1 MHLRCRVV
9 VYSAR
14 EQRATICAMR
24 NGRGEP
30 ALVGG
35 NGGIRILSSGHYRV
49 WDSPSFRDPARGKN
63 RKRTEGG
70 NARFGRRRVVV
81 AVDQGKPTATRDNE
95 KRPRCFSLGT
105 GLDSVA
111 GKTSTARGEK
121 KKPNFPISKAEG
133 THGWRRG
140 EGKKGKGR
148 KGE

>member
-1 MHLRCRVV
+1 MD
-9 VYSAR
+9 
-14 EQRATICAMR
+14 
-24 NGRGEP
+24 
-30 ALVGG
+30 GG
-35 NGGIRILSSGHYRV
+35 NLLSSEGTAEYA
-49 WDSPSFRDPARGKN
+49 SFPQDIIVFGIPQASETRPEG
-63 RKRTEGG
+63 RTEKERRVG